1 MIGGEHDP
9 TEVSSATG
17 GGTGAKQRPTALQR
31 PNMDF
36 VLPKRA
42 QQRLDQLMQRKSDLQ
57 RLNWSFPKGN
67 LPTASAAKVND

>member
-1 MIGGEHDP
+1 
-9 TEVSSATG
+9 
-17 GGTGAKQRPTALQR
+17 
-31 PNMDF
+31 MDF

-57 RLNWSFPKGN
+57 RLNRSFPKGN